1 LPKHTGDTDDPNGRD
16 ADGVFGRSAD
26 ETGETKV
33 TATASPEAPP
43 EVDLGGEARS
53 RRTDRGFTGLVTL
66 AGLMVLVVL
75 GLILI
80 TTSVQAW
87 PAIALDPIAFL
98 TATRWS
104 PSDEVFGT
112 LGFLYGTIVT
122 SLIAMIVA
130 VPVSIGIALFITEV
144 AHRRTRKYIVTIVD
158 LLATVPSVVFG
169 LVGSIVLIPWVT
181 PLYQWWAGVVA
192 PVPGLNAIFDET
204 NTGRNYFT
212 AGLILA
218 VMCIPIIT
226 SISREVFA
234 TVPDIDKQGAYALG
248 ATRWEMIKGAILPHS
263 FGGLVGAS
271 MLGLGRAMG
280 ETIAVAL
287 VIGGAIGVNA
297 NLFAPGNTM
306 AAVIAQQWGE
316 SGGLHTDALIGIGVL
331 LFAITVLIN
340 FLARVVVRRAEIKM
354 KGAHS

>member
-1 LPKHTGDTDDPNGRD
+1 M
-16 ADGVFGRSAD
+16 
-26 ETGETKV
+26 
-33 TATASPEAPP
+33 
-43 EVDLGGEARS
+43 DLGGEARS
-53 RRTDRGFTGLVTL
+53 RRTDKGFTGLVAL
-66 AGLMVLVVL
+66 AGLTVLIVL
-75 GLILI
+75 GLILV

-87 PAIALDPIAFL
+87 PAIALDPIEFL
-98 TATRWS
+98 TGTRWS

-112 LGFLYGTIVT
+112 FGFLYGTLVT
-122 SLIAMIVA
+122 SVIAMIVA

-144 AHRRTRKYIVTIVD
+144 AHRRARRYIVTVVD

-181 PLYQWWAGVVA
+181 PIYQWWSGVVA

-287 VIGGAIGVNA
+287 VIGGAIGVNT
-297 NLFAPGNTM
+297 NMFAPGNTM

-340 FLARVVVRRAEIKM
+340 FLARVVVRRAEIQM

>member
-1 LPKHTGDTDDPNGRD
+1 MTT
-16 ADGVFGRSAD
+16 
-26 ETGETKV
+26 
-33 TATASPEAPP
+33 TASPESPP
-43 EVDLGGEARS
+43 QVDLGGEARS
-53 RRTDRGFTGLVTL
+53 RRTDKGFTGLVTF
-66 AGLMVLVVL
+66 AGLTVLIVL
-75 GLILI
+75 GLILV

-87 PAIALDPIAFL
+87 PAIAHDPIEFL
-98 TATRWS
+98 TGTDWV
-104 PSDEVFGT
+104 PGDEIFGT
-112 LGFLYGTIVT
+112 LPFLYGTLVT
-122 SLIAMIVA
+122 SVIAMVVA

-144 AHRRTRKYIVTIVD
+144 AHRRSRKYIVTIVD

-181 PLYQWWAGVVA
+181 PVYQWWAGVVA
-192 PVPGLNAIFDET
+192 PIPGLNAIFDET

-287 VIGGAIGVNA
+287 VIGGSLTIGT
-297 NLFAPGNTM
+297 NLFEPGNTM
-306 AAVIAQQWGE
+306 AAVIAQQFGE
-316 SGGLHTDALIGIGVL
+316 SSGMHTEALIGIGVV

-340 FLARVVVRRAEIKM
+340 FLARTVVRRAEIKM

>member
-1 LPKHTGDTDDPNGRD
+1 M
-16 ADGVFGRSAD
+16 
-26 ETGETKV
+26 
-33 TATASPEAPP
+33 
-43 EVDLGGEARS
+43 DLGGEARS
-53 RRTDRGFTGLVTL
+53 RRTDKGFTGLVTL
-66 AGLMVLVVL
+66 AGLTVLIVL
-75 GLILI
+75 GLILV

-87 PAIALDPIAFL
+87 PAIAHDPVEFL
-98 TATRWS
+98 TGTDWV
-104 PSDEVFGT
+104 PGDEIFGT
-112 LGFLYGTIVT
+112 LPFLYGTLVT
-122 SLIAMIVA
+122 SVIAMVVA

-144 AHRRTRKYIVTIVD
+144 AHRRSRKYIVTIVD

-181 PLYQWWAGVVA
+181 PIYQWWAGVVA

-234 TVPDIDKQGAYALG
+234 TVPEIDKQGAYALG

-287 VIGGAIGVNA
+287 VIGGSLTVGT
-297 NLFAPGNTM
+297 NLFEPGNTM

-316 SGGLHTDALIGIGVL
+316 SSGMHTEALIGIGVV

-340 FLARVVVRRAEIKM
+340 FLARTVVRRAEIKM

>member
-1 LPKHTGDTDDPNGRD
+1 
-16 ADGVFGRSAD
+16 
-26 ETGETKV
+26 
-33 TATASPEAPP
+33 
-43 EVDLGGEARS
+43 VDLGGEARS
-53 RRTDRGFTGLVTL
+53 RRTDKGFTGLVAL
-66 AGLMVLVVL
+66 AGLTVLIVL
-75 GLILI
+75 GLILV

-87 PAIALDPIAFL
+87 PAIALDPIEFL
-98 TATRWS
+98 TGTRWS

-112 LGFLYGTIVT
+112 FGFLYGTLVT
-122 SLIAMIVA
+122 SVIAMIVA

-144 AHRRTRKYIVTIVD
+144 AHRRARRYIVTVVD

-181 PLYQWWAGVVA
+181 PIYQWWSGVVA

-287 VIGGAIGVNA
+287 VIGGAIGVNT
-297 NLFAPGNTM
+297 NMFAPGNTM

-340 FLARVVVRRAEIKM
+340 FLARVVVRRAEIQM

>member
-1 LPKHTGDTDDPNGRD
+1 MTT
-16 ADGVFGRSAD
+16 
-26 ETGETKV
+26 
-33 TATASPEAPP
+33 TASPESPP
-43 EVDLGGEARS
+43 QVDLGGEARS
-53 RRTDRGFTGLVTL
+53 RRTDKGFTGLVTF
-66 AGLMVLVVL
+66 AGLTVLIVL
-75 GLILI
+75 GLILV

-87 PAIALDPIAFL
+87 PAIAHDPIEFL
-98 TATRWS
+98 TGTDWV
-104 PSDEVFGT
+104 PGDEIFGT
-112 LGFLYGTIVT
+112 LPFLYGTLVT
-122 SLIAMIVA
+122 SVIAMVVA

-144 AHRRTRKYIVTIVD
+144 AHRRSRKYIVTIVD

-181 PLYQWWAGVVA
+181 PIYQWWAGLMA
-192 PVPGLNAIFDET
+192 PIPGLNAIFDET

-234 TVPDIDKQGAYALG
+234 TVPEIDKQGAYALG

-287 VIGGAIGVNA
+287 VIGGSLTIGT
-297 NLFAPGNTM
+297 NLFEPGNTM
-306 AAVIAQQWGE
+306 AAVIAQQFGE
-316 SGGLHTDALIGIGVL
+316 SSGMHTEALIGIGVV

-340 FLARVVVRRAEIKM
+340 FLARTVVRRAEIKM

>member
-1 LPKHTGDTDDPNGRD
+1 MTT
-16 ADGVFGRSAD
+16 
-26 ETGETKV
+26 
-33 TATASPEAPP
+33 TASPESPP
-43 EVDLGGEARS
+43 QVDLGGEARS
-53 RRTDRGFTGLVTL
+53 RRTDKGFTGLVTF
-66 AGLMVLVVL
+66 AGLTVLIVL

-87 PAIALDPIAFL
+87 PALALDPVQFL
-98 TATRWS
+98 TGMRWS
-104 PSDEVFGT
+104 PSDEVFGAFP
-112 LGFLYGTIVT
+112 FLYGTLVT
-122 SLIAMIVA
+122 SLIGMLIA

-144 AHRRTRKYIVTIVD
+144 AHRRSRKYIVTVID

-169 LVGSIVLIPWVT
+169 LVGSLVVVPWIT
-181 PLYQWWAGVVA
+181 PVYQWFAGLVA
-192 PVPGLNAIFDET
+192 PIPGLNAVFDET

-234 TVPDIDKQGAYALG
+234 TVPEIDKQGAYALG

-280 ETIAVAL
+280 ETIAVSL
-287 VIGGAIGVNA
+287 VIGGAVGMSA
-297 NLFAPGNTM
+297 NVFAPGNTM

-316 SGGLHTDALIGIGVL
+316 AGGLHRDALIGIGVL

-340 FLARVVVRRAEIKM
+340 FLARVVVRRAELKM